1 LFITPSPCG
10 LVDRQ
15 YHYYSQQPFLR
26 ALLLPLGSY
35 GGSALLEYLTM
46 ASF

>member
-1 LFITPSPCG
+1 MINQIGAFKSGAFAP
-10 LVDRQ
+10 
-15 YHYYSQQPFLR
+15 YSQQPFLR